1 MLQVDGYLVAVY
13 NLGQQDIVV
22 KDSSIRVNDG
32 QYHVVKFIRTGVNS
46 TLQIDDNQVSEESL
60 CPLYCSDKHSAAIYL
75 CIRAHFPHTSK
86 QSFRIKV

>member
-46 TLQIDDNQVSEESL
+46 TLQLDDNQASEESL
-60 CPLYCSDKHSAAIYL
+60 CLLYYCLIFVPSRPELSH
-75 CIRAHFPHTSK
+75 
-86 QSFRIKV
+86 